1 MDLTSKYFAGTSNPQ
16 YSQFIALSRY
26 ARWLDD
32 KNRRETWEET
42 VDRYIAFFKNHLD
55 SFIKVEKNKVSNK
68 EWTELRN
75 AILHLEVMPSMR
87 ALMTAGDAL
96 TKCNIAGYN
105 CSYIAIDHPR
115 CFDEAMFILLN
126 GTGVGFSVERQF
138 IVKLPDVAE
147 EFHPT
152 ETTIKV
158 GDSKKGWAK
167 AFRELIAM
175 LYAGQIPNWDM
186 SAVRP
191 AGARL
196 KTFGGRASGPEPLDK
211 LFRFTVDIF
220 KKAHGRKLNSL
231 ECHDLMC
238 KVGEVVVV
246 GGVRRSAMISLS
258 NLSDTRMRDAKKGQ
272 FWFNESQRSL
282 SNNSACYTE
291 KPEFTGFMQEWVALY
306 ESKTGERGIFNRVAA
321 KKQAAKSG
329 RRDADWEF
337 GTNPCGE
344 IILRPNG
351 FCNLTEI
358 VVRATDTVDDL
369 RRKARL
375 ATLLGTIQATLTD
388 FPYLRSI
395 WKKNAEEECL
405 LGVSMTGIMDHP
417 ILSGLDKTTD
427 LAELLVSL
435 KDSCIEANA
444 GYADR
449 FGINR
454 AAAITCTKPSGT
466 VSQLVDSAS
475 GIHER
480 YSPFYIRRVRADVKD
495 PLAVFMKESNFPCES
510 DITNPSNLVFSFPI
524 QSPKGKIEERSAI
537 EQLEHWKTF
546 KENWCEHNP
555 SVTIYYSD
563 DEYLG
568 VGQWVWENFDT
579 ISGVSFLPKLDHVY
593 QQAPYEEIT
602 MDQFVE
608 MTAGMPTDV
617 DWARLAEYEKED
629 TTTGTQTMAC
639 SGGVCEIVDLTQ

>member
-1 MDLTSKYFAGTSNPQ
+1 MDLASKYFAGTSNPQ

-42 VDRYIAFFKNHLD
+42 VDRYIQFFKNHINN
-55 SFIKVEKNKVSNK
+55 FVKVEKNKLTDK
-68 EWTELRN
+68 EWEELRN
-75 AILHLEVMPSMR
+75 GILYLEVMPSMR
-87 ALMTAGDAL
+87 SLMTAGAAL
-96 TKCNIAGYN
+96 NKSHIAGYN

-115 CFDEAMFILLN
+115 CFDEAMYILLN

-138 IVKLPDVAE
+138 ISKLPEVAE

-167 AFRELIAM
+167 AFRELLAM
-175 LYAGQIPNWDM
+175 LWVGQIPNWDM

-220 KKAHGRKLNSL
+220 KRAHGRKLTSL

-238 KVGEVVVV
+238 KIGEVVVV

-272 FWFNESQRSL
+272 FWYNEPQRSL

-306 ESKTGERGIFNRVAA
+306 ESKTGERGIYNRVAA
-321 KKQAAKSG
+321 KKQAAKNE
-329 RRDADWEF
+329 RRNTEYEF

-358 VVRATDTVDDL
+358 VVRATDSIDDL
-369 RRKARL
+369 KRKARL
-375 ATLLGTIQATLTD
+375 ATILGTIQASLTD

-417 ILSGLDKTTD
+417 TLSGSVQGEEQL
-427 LAELLVSL
+427 ELLLTQL
-435 KDSCIEANA
+435 KLECIEINKT
-444 GYADR
+444 YAER
-449 FGINR
+449 LGINQS
-454 AAAITCTKPSGT
+454 AAITCVKPSGCT
-466 VSQLVDSAS
+466 TLDTKIRTKDGIKSMADIFAEYSDINIMECNSGTWVNLNSPLIVYDEDNNEKHVTSLYINGFSEVYEILMEDGNTYKFTSEHKLLTDS
-475 GIHER
+475 GWKC
-480 YSPFYIRRVRADVKD
+480 VKD
-495 PLAVFMKESNFPCES
+495 
-510 DITNPSNLVFSFPI
+510 IT
-524 QSPKGKIEERSAI
+524 E
-537 EQLEHWKTF
+537 T
-546 KENWCEHNP
+546 
-555 SVTIYYSD
+555 
-563 DEYLG
+563 DE
-568 VGQWVWENFDT
+568 
-579 ISGVSFLPKLDHVY
+579 IVSFD
-593 QQAPYEEIT
+593 
-602 MDQFVE
+602 
-608 MTAGMPTDV
+608 
-617 DWARLAEYEKED
+617 
-629 TTTGTQTMAC
+629 
-639 SGGVCEIVDLTQ
+639 